1 MQIDELKAFII
12 DKADDLK
19 ANDMVELDVREKST
33 FTEYMLVCS
42 GNSTQHVKSIARH
55 VSDEAKQLNI
65 RPYGIEG
72 EDVGEWVLV
81 DFGEVV
87 LHVMVEEMRDL
98 YQLEKLWQQ

>member
-1 MQIDELKAFII
+1 MQLEKFKDFIK

-19 ANDMVELDVREKST
+19 ANDITELDLREKST

-42 GNSTQHVKSIARH
+42 GNSKQHVKSIARH
-55 VSDEAKQLNI
+55 VADEAKQEQI

-87 LHVMVEEMRDL
+87 LHVMTEEMRDL